1 MDSRNC
7 RWIVLLAALLAT
19 GCKSAYVDD
28 PLTQKFGG
36 GDPESQME
44 FWHQLSE
51 RPLTANDEAFHG
63 LLLYVDGNDPNEN
76 FEQRVAAMKA
86 RKMLSKN
93 FDQPANQAV
102 HRGVLAMAICRALD
116 IRGGVNMHLLGPT
129 PRYATRE
136 LMWVGIYPVSS
147 PRQTFSGTEF
157 LGIMGRVED
166 WQRGNPAN
174 APAAEMPSEVAEEV
188 KDIQREY

>member
-1 MDSRNC
+1 M
-7 RWIVLLAALLAT
+7 VLAIAVLIG
-19 GCKSAYVDD
+19 GCKSAHVAES
-28 PLTQKFGG
+28 LTQKLGG
-36 GDPESQME
+36 DDPESQME

-51 RPLTANDEAFHG
+51 RPVTCNDEAFHG
-63 LLLYVDGNDPNEN
+63 LLLYVDGTDPNGTY
-76 FEQRVAAMKA
+76 EQRVAAMKS
-86 RKMLSKN
+86 RKMLPQS
-93 FDQPANQAV
+93 FDQPAEQAV

-116 IRGGVNMHLLGPT
+116 IKGGVNLHLLGPT

-136 LMWVGIYPVSS
+136 LMFVGIYPISS

-174 APAAEMPSEVAEEV
+174 APAAEMPSEVQEEV

>member
-1 MDSRNC
+1 MPIADC
-7 RWIVLLAALLAT
+7 RLIVLAIAMLVG
-19 GCKSAYVDD
+19 GCKSAFVSD

-36 GDPESQME
+36 DDPEQQME

-51 RPLTANDEAFHG
+51 RPLTCNDEAFHG
-63 LLLYVDGNDPNEN
+63 LFLYVDGTDPHEN
-76 FEQRVAAMKA
+76 YEQRVAAMKE
-86 RKMLSKN
+86 RKMLSKG

-102 HRGVLAMAICRALD
+102 WRGVLAVAICRALE
-116 IRGGVNMHLLGPT
+116 IKGGVNMHLLGPT

-136 LMWVGIYPVSS
+136 LMFVGIYPTSS

-174 APAAEMPSEVAEEV
+174 TPASEMPSEVAEEV